1 MAGGW
6 CHVTALGNER
16 KRAFR
21 DDKDRLRFL
30 YLLEEWVER
39 FSVRL
44 HAYVLMDN
52 H

>member
-6 CHVTALGNER
+6 CHVTARGNER
-16 KRAFR
+16 KRVFR

-44 HAYVLMDN
+44 PEG
-52 H
+52 